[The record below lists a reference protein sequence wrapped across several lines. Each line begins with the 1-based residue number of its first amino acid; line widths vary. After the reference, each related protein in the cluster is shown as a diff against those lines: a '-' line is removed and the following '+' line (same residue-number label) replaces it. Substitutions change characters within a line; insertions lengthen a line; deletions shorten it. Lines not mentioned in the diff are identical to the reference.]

1 MFVAAVAVTAVPL
14 AFAGPASAKGPAPAS
29 VTLNC
34 PDGVYSYLQGIA
46 IYDRT
51 GNSLVPGGRGSLECG
66 SSVLGTSHDVGLS
79 LTLLSG
85 KPVSY
90 CFTEWDW
97 EVGTH
102 ADSSPQICYGGPL
115 PLPNGG
121 KPVLAS
127 DSYAPA
133 SGNFGPAGL
142 TFTVG

>member
-14 AFAGPASAKGPAPAS
+14 AFAGPASARGPAPAS

-34 PDGVYSYLQGIA
+34 PDGVYSYLTGIA

-51 GNSLVPGGRGSLECG
+51 GNQLVPGGRGSLECG
-66 SSVLGTSHDVGLS
+66 NSVLRTNHGVGSS

-85 KPVSY
+85 KPASY
-90 CFTEWDW
+90 CFDEWDW
-97 EVGTH
+97 EVGTV
-102 ADSSPQICYGGPL
+102 ADSSPQICLGSL

-121 KPVLAS
+121 KPVVAS
-127 DSYAPA
+127 DYISPTTL
-133 SGNFGPAGL
+133 NFGPAGL